1 MYECHCGV
9 QPAKKAKLDM
19 EGVAGCRVEAH
30 QMSTSTNPA
39 GSYCT
44 ALHHLTVITYLSLPK
59 ICTAHKLAVKIDA
72 SVSVVVAAWNAYSW
86 EEIAHLICD
95 KSSS

>member
-9 QPAKKAKLDM
+9 QPAKKAKLAI
-19 EGVAGCRVEAH
+19 EGVAGCTDEAH

-39 GSYCT
+39 GSCCT
-44 ALHHLTVITYLSLPK
+44 ALLHLTVITYPTLAK
-59 ICTAHKLAVKIDA
+59 ICAAQKMAVKLDA
-72 SVSVVVAAWNAYSW
+72 SESVVVAACNAYSW

-95 KSSS
+95 KS